1 MREQKR
7 ILVADIDRDP
17 DQPRKHFDEG
27 ELLAL
32 GENLKAI
39 GQQVPVILIE
49 VEVEDGGAK

>member
-17 DQPRKHFDEG
+17 EQPRREFDDA

-32 GENLKAI
+32 GQNMLAVE
-39 GQQVPVILIE
+39 QQVAVIVIE
-49 VEVEDGGAK
+49 VEAEDGGGK